1 MKRRIFS
8 IITALVLCLSL
19 LPTAAWAEENLAGN
33 SEAQWQTAEN
43 GTWESG
49 SFADAISGVYDG
61 GTVKL
66 QKDVSLTQTAVLTK
80 SMTITSANP
89 DDPNTIT
96 SSVSN
101 HGYLLNITGS
111 SESDSCQAATVT
123 LQNVIVD
130 GGSENGTTASRAL
143 VSIGNNENLTFKSG
157 NLVLAAGAVLQNNNN
172 ITANGAG
179 GGICVIVGSVEMQT
193 GSKITGNQAEQGGG
207 VALVNILTTFTM
219 SGGTISG
226 NTAANTKGYGGGVY
240 LGSGTFTMTG
250 GTITNNTANYGGGIY
265 GNACKLLEMS
275 GGSVTGNTATKW
287 AGGILLTPDCTAALS
302 GSIQIKDNSNQT
314 TEPGKDLY
322 LDGYT
327 YNGTVHLPTTT
338 LSKPDSNMEVR
349 LYSWLKPADDDVL
362 TLVTAAENYTITA
375 ADYAKFS
382 YEDEEYALKLQDN
395 TIVLTKAPTAPST
408 PTHTQLS
415 DNSSNGTAI
424 AVTIQC
430 VTEGSTHTKPQYL
443 LKANS
448 CTLGNVTWSAEKEK
462 WYCDVAVSAAP
473 YITDYAKTNG
483 SHELASGES
492 DSKTVR
498 FWYTEGA
505 KNPWKTEDGYSG
517 TQRKLTFQVVDIISR
532 TITVTGTADSP
543 TQVTLNTAVIE
554 PGNTGGAVTYAKS
567 TTNTVPVDG
576 WQESSVFTGLTE
588 NTTYYFFAK
597 VEASENYAAAVSAGT
612 PITTPAKAVSGI
624 EVTTQPDKLTYTTG
638 ETLDLT
644 GLTVKAKYNDGTEET
659 ISDLTNLSADP
670 ASGASLTVAENNG
683 KPVTITYGGKTC
695 TTNNLTVNQ
704 GTQTALTIAGVPEK
718 IEPGDSFTLT
728 AEGGA
733 GTGEITW
740 SVVSGPAKID
750 QNGTVTVT
758 GTGEITVK
766 AVKAGN
772 AEYEQT
778 ECAVTFTSVKKPSSS
793 GPSSSVTTYS
803 VTVEDTTHGTAKADR
818 TRAAS
823 GTTVTI
829 TVTPDDGCTLDGLT
843 VTDKNGREIAVKDK
857 GSGKYTFTMPASK
870 VTVSV
875 TFTEIGTSYSN
886 CLRDETCPI
895 WPFTDAS
902 TTVWYHDSV
911 HYCIENGLMS
921 GYGNSLFGP
930 NDNLS
935 RAQLA
940 QILYNKEGQP
950 AVTGGSGFTDVA
962 DGAWYADAVT
972 WAAANGIVAGYGNGP
987 FGPNDPITREQLVV
1001 MLWRYAEF
1009 KGCDTTQ
1016 EGMIIREFSDYG
1028 SISGYA
1034 MDAMTWAVNT
1044 GVISGYEDKTLH
1056 PQANATRAQVAQM
1069 LKNFLE
1075 KH

>member
-1 MKRRIFS
+1 
-8 IITALVLCLSL
+8 
-19 LPTAAWAEENLAGN
+19 
-33 SEAQWQTAEN
+33 
-43 GTWESG
+43 
-49 SFADAISGVYDG
+49 
-61 GTVKL
+61 
-66 QKDVSLTQTAVLTK
+66 
-80 SMTITSANP
+80 MT
-89 DDPNTIT
+89 
-96 SSVSN
+96 
-101 HGYLLNITGS
+101 
-111 SESDSCQAATVT
+111 
-123 LQNVIVD
+123 
-130 GGSENGTTASRAL
+130 
-143 VSIGNNENLTFKSG
+143 
-157 NLVLAAGAVLQNNNN
+157 
-172 ITANGAG
+172 
-179 GGICVIVGSVEMQT
+179 
-193 GSKITGNQAEQGGG
+193 
-207 VALVNILTTFTM
+207 
-219 SGGTISG
+219 
-226 NTAANTKGYGGGVY
+226 
-240 LGSGTFTMTG
+240 
-250 GTITNNTANYGGGIY
+250 
-265 GNACKLLEMS
+265 
-275 GGSVTGNTATKW
+275 
-287 AGGILLTPDCTAALS
+287 
-302 GSIQIKDNSNQT
+302 
-314 TEPGKDLY
+314 
-322 LDGYT
+322 
-327 YNGTVHLPTTT
+327 
-338 LSKPDSNMEVR
+338 
-349 LYSWLKPADDDVL
+349 
-362 TLVTAAENYTITA
+362 
-375 ADYAKFS
+375 
-382 YEDEEYALKLQDN
+382 
-395 TIVLTKAPTAPST
+395 
-408 PTHTQLS
+408 
-415 DNSSNGTAI
+415 
-424 AVTIQC
+424 
-430 VTEGSTHTKPQYL
+430 
-443 LKANS
+443 
-448 CTLGNVTWSAEKEK
+448 
-462 WYCDVAVSAAP
+462 VSAAP

-498 FWYTEGA
+498 FWYNEG
-505 KNPWKTEDGYSG
+505 KTNPWQTEDGYSG
-517 TQRKLTFQVVDIISR
+517 TQRKLEFKVVDTVISR

-543 TQVTLNTAVIE
+543 TQVTLNTTID

-567 TTNTVPVDG
+567 TTNTAPADG
-576 WQESSVFTGLTE
+576 WQESNVFTGLTE

-597 VEASENYAAAVSAGT
+597 VEASGNYAAAVSAGT
-612 PITTPAKAVSGI
+612 PITTPAKTVSGI
-624 EVTTQPDKLTYTTG
+624 EVITQPNKLTYTAG
-638 ETLDLT
+638 EALNLT
-644 GLTVKAKYNDGTEET
+644 GLTVKVKYNDGTEET
-659 ISDLTNLSADP
+659 ISDLTNLSTDP

-683 KPVTITYGGKTC
+683 KPVTITYGGQTC
-695 TTNNLTVNQ
+695 TTNNLTVDQ

-718 IEPGDSFTLT
+718 IESGDSFTLT
-728 AEGGA
+728 AEGGT

-829 TVTPDDGCTLDGLT
+829 TVTSDDGCTLDGLT

-972 WAAANGIVAGYGNGP
+972 WAAANGIVAGYGNGL

-1001 MLWRYAEF
+1001 MFWRYAEF